1 MKNTGVDYRK
11 WIYDI
16 TNNYTKYS
24 SIRNKT
30 DYKDLGLSEVY
41 IFGHSLD
48 ISDKDLLEEFFLNE
62 NIVVNIFYKNKVH
75 QANLIAAII
84 KMISEKIFI
93 KQYQSYPQK
102 IKFIQQK
109 EMILC
114 DEVVSD
120 TNLIYNNST
129 KL

>member
-1 MKNTGVDYRK
+1 M
-11 WIYDI
+11 
-16 TNNYTKYS
+16 
-24 SIRNKT
+24 
-30 DYKDLGLSEVY
+30 
-41 IFGHSLD
+41 D